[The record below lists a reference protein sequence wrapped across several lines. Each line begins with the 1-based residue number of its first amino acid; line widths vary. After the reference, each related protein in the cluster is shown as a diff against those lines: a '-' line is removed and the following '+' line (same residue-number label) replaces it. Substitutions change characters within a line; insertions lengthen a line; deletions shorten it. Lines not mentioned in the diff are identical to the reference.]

1 MRDSF
6 KLEIRSHIWN
16 FCRSTGIGSSACA
29 CMASKRNQ
37 IVPQFE
43 TYRRIDHSADDM
55 FALVADVE
63 RYPEFV
69 PLCEQ
74 LRVLK
79 RVPQGDQEIV
89 TATMTVAYKVLRESF
104 TSRIVL
110 DARAREIRVTYLDG
124 PFRYL
129 ENVWSFRPLGE
140 TSCDVAFRI
149 SYEFRSRILAA
160 LMGAAFDRAFRKFAS
175 AFEERADQI
184 YGRTGGQ
191 GRAAQATPGP
201 AVKASPPAEAS

>member
-1 MRDSF
+1 
-6 KLEIRSHIWN
+6 
-16 FCRSTGIGSSACA
+16 
-29 CMASKRNQ
+29 
-37 IVPQFE
+37 
-43 TYRRIDHSADDM
+43 M

-63 RYPEFV
+63 RYPDFV

-74 LRVLK
+74 LRVLR
-79 RVPQGDQEIV
+79 RVAQGDQEIV
-89 TATMTVAYKVLRESF
+89 TATMTVAYKMLRESF

-110 DARAREIRVTYLDG
+110 DRRALEIRVTYLDG

-140 TSCDVAFRI
+140 NACEIGFRI
-149 SYEFRSRILAA
+149 AYEFRSRILAA

-184 YGRTGGQ
+184 YGKAGGQ
-191 GRAAQATPGP
+191 GRAAGP
-201 AVKASPPAEAS
+201 AQSPALKASPPAEAS

>member
-1 MRDSF
+1 MEFLRERRR
-6 KLEIRSHIWN
+6 KVVGLRAH
-16 FCRSTGIGSSACA
+16 GIKA
-29 CMASKRNQ
+29 NQ

-43 TYRRIDHSADDM
+43 TSRRTAHGAADM

-79 RVPQGDQEIV
+79 RVPQDDQEII

-110 DARAREIRVTYLDG
+110 DRQAREIRVTYLDG

-129 ENVWSFRPLGE
+129 ENVWSFRPAGE
-140 TSCDVAFRI
+140 NACDVGFRI

-160 LMGAAFDRAFRKFAS
+160 LMGAAFDRAFRKFAG

-184 YGRTGGQ
+184 YGKSGGQ
-191 GRAAQATPGP
+191 GRAAAEAQGPVLKAT
-201 AVKASPPAEAS
+201 PPAEAS

>member
-1 MRDSF
+1 
-6 KLEIRSHIWN
+6 
-16 FCRSTGIGSSACA
+16 
-29 CMASKRNQ
+29 
-37 IVPQFE
+37 
-43 TYRRIDHSADDM
+43 M

-79 RVPQGDQEIV
+79 RMPQGDQEIV

-110 DARAREIRVTYLDG
+110 DRRAREIRVSYLDG

-129 ENVWSFRPLGE
+129 ENVWTFRPAGE
-140 TSCDVAFRI
+140 TDCLVAFRI
-149 SYEFRSRILAA
+149 KYEFRSRVLAA
-160 LMGAAFDRAFRKFAS
+160 LMGAVFDRAFRKFAS

-184 YGRTGGQ
+184 YGKGGGK
-191 GRAAQATPGP
+191 GRAAEP
-201 AVKASPPAEAS
+201 APNAAIKASPPAEAS

>member
-1 MRDSF
+1 
-6 KLEIRSHIWN
+6 
-16 FCRSTGIGSSACA
+16 
-29 CMASKRNQ
+29 
-37 IVPQFE
+37 
-43 TYRRIDHSADDM
+43 M

-79 RVPQGDQEIV
+79 RAAQGDQEIV

-104 TSRIVL
+104 TSRILL
-110 DARAREIRVTYLDG
+110 DRPRREIRVTYLDG

-129 ENVWSFRPLGE
+129 ENVWTFRPSGE
-140 TSCDVAFRI
+140 NACEIGFSIA
-149 SYEFRSRILAA
+149 YEFRSRILAA

-184 YGRTGGQ
+184 YGKSGGQ
-191 GRAAQATPGP
+191 GRAAEAAPNG
-201 AVKASPPAEAS
+201 AIKASPPAEAS